1 VIVIDQ
7 DERAKLWSLVE
18 DTISRWREGEQPDA
32 ASFLA
37 AHPEI
42 GSRRTLALDLIHE
55 EWCLRQEAGETVV
68 ATSFIERFSQFR
80 SSVAKM
86 VAVQMGVEADP
97 DFAETLSESLW
108 PQIGQEFQGFSIVEP
123 LGRGALARVYLA
135 REIAMGKRPVVIK
148 VSRHGGHEAHLLGK
162 LEHPNIVTA
171 YSVKH
176 DPESG
181 LTVICMPLLGTATAL
196 DLLDSAYRSDEVPKS
211 AAVIGRV
218 SRRYVPAG
226 FVREESLRP
235 AWSFENRSY
244 VEGIMWLG
252 QELTAGLVAAGNLE
266 IAHRDVKPSN
276 ILLAW
281 SGRPMLLDFNLSS
294 GEGQRGDR
302 VGGTLAYMAPER
314 IAMLLRAENPK
325 SEVIDPRPDIF
336 SLGVVLYE
344 LLTGTLPV
352 QPADAEATDEQS
364 LRRWLASRSQPVAPP
379 SRTNRAVD
387 AAVDQIVL
395 RCLAA
400 DPTDRYATA
409 DELLA
414 DLSEY
419 LSPWQTSVRWGR
431 RNRRGLLAAG
441 LLGAAALVGGSAFW
455 ATRPPLAELYY
466 QDGLAFY
473 EAGKYPSAVASF
485 TASLDEEPGSAK
497 VLFARGQS
505 YFQMHEFVLAE
516 QDYIAAVQRE
526 PKATLWFAAGVCALQ
541 RNDEVAAQYFTDAQ
555 NAGYDVRA
563 CRCNWMICLA
573 EQRGE
578 VRSALTNLRRMSA
591 GENSFR
597 PALIEL
603 SRLLLTKGTG
613 GDKGA
618 VDEGLNAIARA
629 DQMKSLSRA
638 ELYLATLLAAL
649 KFESDRSTGQLVTD
663 YFKRLRELDG
673 PNKFYDRNPLLQD
686 LFIEK
691 PALREIP
698 PGMSTPTPPDP
709 PRGALPPDTAIL
721 DEIL

>member
-1 VIVIDQ
+1 MIDR
-7 DERAKLWSLVE
+7 DERAKLWNLVE

-55 EWCLRQEAGETVV
+55 EWCLRHEAGETVV

-86 VAVQMGVEADP
+86 VAVEMGVEADP
-97 DFAETLSESLW
+97 HFAQTLSESLW
-108 PQIGQEFQGFSIVEP
+108 PQVGQEFHGFSIVEP

-135 REIAMGKRPVVIK
+135 REISMGNRPVVIK
-148 VSRHGGHEAHLLGK
+148 VAQHGGHEAHLLGK
-162 LEHPNIVTA
+162 LEHPNIVAA

-181 LTVICMPLLGTATAL
+181 MTVICMPLLGTSTAL
-196 DLLDSAYRSDEVPKS
+196 DLLDSTYRSAAAPKS
-211 AAVIGRV
+211 AGIIAQV

-226 FVREESLRP
+226 FVREESLRA
-235 AWSFENRSY
+235 AWPFESRSF
-244 VEGIMWLG
+244 VEGIIWLG
-252 QELTAGLVAAGNLE
+252 QELAAGLVAAGNLE
-266 IAHRDVKPSN
+266 IAHRDIKPSN

-294 GEGQRGDR
+294 GEGQRADR

-325 SEVIDPRPDIF
+325 SEQIDPRPDIF

-344 LLTGTLPV
+344 LLTGKLPV
-352 QPADAEATDEQS
+352 QPADAEASDEAS
-364 LRRWLASRSQPVAPP
+364 LCQWLASRSQPVAPP
-379 SRTNRAVD
+379 SRINCAVD

-395 RCLAA
+395 RCLAS
-400 DPTDRYATA
+400 DPTDRYVTA
-409 DELLA
+409 DELLV
-414 DLSEY
+414 DLSDY
-419 LSPWQTSVRWGR
+419 LSPWQTTVRWGR

-473 EAGKYPSAVASF
+473 QAGKYPSAVASF

-505 YFQMHEFVLAE
+505 HFQMQEFALAE
-516 QDYIAAVQRE
+516 QDYLAAVQRE

-541 RNDEVAAQYFTDAQ
+541 RNDAKLAAQYFTNAK
-555 NAGYDVRA
+555 NAGYDDTSFKCNTAICFARGGNVR
-563 CRCNWMICLA
+563 
-573 EQRGE
+573 G
-578 VRSALTNLRRMSA
+578 ALTTLRRLSD
-591 GENSFR
+591 GENPFR

-603 SRLLLTKGTG
+603 SRLLLAQGTG
-613 GDKGA
+613 GDHRA
-618 VDEGLNAIARA
+618 VDEGLDAITRA
-629 DQMKSLSRA
+629 ELIRPLSRA
-638 ELYLATLLAAL
+638 ELYQATLLAAL
-649 KFESDRSTGQLVTD
+649 KFESDHSTRKQAAD
-663 YFKRLRELDG
+663 YFERLRALDG
-673 PNKFYDRNPLLQD
+673 PDKIYDRNPILQKLLAA
-686 LFIEK
+686 E

-698 PGMSTPTPPDP
+698 PKLMAPTPPDP

-721 DEIL
+721 DEVL